1 MAKNAGRRANA
12 ETKNNKASEKSKEQ
26 VKKRA
31 VRELQKPS
39 QEGSKREVLYQV
51 KTKRDAEVIKAYIV
65 NKGMKEISLKLGE
78 LTDDERT
85 IITSGCLINYY
96 RDH

>member
-39 QEGSKREVLYQV
+39 QEGSKREVL
-51 KTKRDAEVIKAYIV
+51 
-65 NKGMKEISLKLGE
+65 
-78 LTDDERT
+78 
-85 IITSGCLINYY
+85 
-96 RDH
+96 